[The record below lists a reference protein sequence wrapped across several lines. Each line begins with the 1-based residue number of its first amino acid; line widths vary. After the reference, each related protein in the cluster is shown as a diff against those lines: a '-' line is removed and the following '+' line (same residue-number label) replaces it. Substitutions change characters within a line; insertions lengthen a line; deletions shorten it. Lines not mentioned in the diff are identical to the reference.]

1 MVAAVHRGSVLDI
14 EIWKMDVL
22 SSWLDRCRS
31 YRFEDEWVVDAH
43 VEKVWDSIVNVEDW
57 PIWWKELE
65 FSYSSAKLPVG
76 IEWKHYQTSWKC
88 SLLYRLKVNAVIR
101 ESSSHDFIIADIHGD
116 IEGVGTC
123 RIKESSRGTRGYF
136 SLDVRT
142 NKRWM
147 SLLSPFL
154 KRYFIRNHSR
164 IMAKGM
170 QGFRTHL
177 AREVAAA

>member
-1 MVAAVHRGSVLDI
+1 MAAVHRGNALDI
-14 EIWKMDVL
+14 EIWKMDVF
-22 SSWLDRCRS
+22 SSWLDRWRS

-65 FSYSSAKLPVG
+65 FSYSSDKLPVG
-76 IEWKHYQTSWKC
+76 IEGKYYQTRWKC
-88 SLLYRLKVNAVIR
+88 SLHYRLEVNAVIR
-101 ESSSHDFIIADIHGD
+101 EYSNHNFIIADIYGD

-123 RIKESSRGTRGYF
+123 CIKESRRGTRGYF

-142 NKRWM
+142 NKTWM

-154 KRYFIRNHSR
+154 KRYFTKNHSR

-170 QGFRTHL
+170 HGFTMHL
-177 AREVAAA
+177 AREAAAA